1 MSCYNEL
8 AGQGIGGENSFNKG
22 EEENIDVD
30 GSTKVDNVFIAEARS
45 ADSSGEDDSDEE
57 EAGGNIEV
65 ELNIIFSML
74 LPLTYN
80 QCFSCFS
87 LLLLHILYVAYF

>member
-65 ELNIIFSML
+65 ELNIIFSIFIFGQSFID
-74 LPLTYN
+74 PPVYRVRSFYIQTYS
-80 QCFSCFS
+80 F
-87 LLLLHILYVAYF
+87 